1 MNRIVILAL
10 LWLTAWPSGALAQ
23 AAYPVKPIRLIVAF
37 APGSST
43 DAVARI
49 VADELG
55 KRLGQNVIVE
65 NRAGANGQIASAF
78 VAQSAPDGYTLLI
91 SSNTTHAAN
100 PHLYRKLPYDPGK
113 DFTPLARLGNIPFM
127 LVINPAVPART
138 MAELLTYARAH
149 PGKLSFASSNSTSQV
164 AAETINVMAKTQMV
178 GVPYKSSQQ
187 AIIDLVGN
195 QVQLMLCDF
204 AVAMPQVKAGKLRAL
219 AVPMSRRTPLMADL
233 PPIDDTLKGF
243 DFTPWN
249 ALWAPAG
256 TPKDIVARLVRELLA
271 LAGSENMKARLAGV
285 GIEVNPLG
293 GEAFGK
299 FIEAERLRWGRLIKA
314 AGIEPE

>member
-1 MNRIVILAL
+1 MIRLLLLAL
-10 LWLTAWPSGALAQ
+10 ACLLALVNPAVAQ
-23 AAYPVKPIRLIVAF
+23 TYPVKPIRLIVAF

-55 KRLGQNVIVE
+55 KRLGQNVVVE
-65 NRAGANGQIASAF
+65 NRAGANGQIASAY

-100 PHLYRKLPYDPGK
+100 PHLYKKLGYDPVKG
-113 DFTPLARLGNIPFM
+113 FAPLARLGSIPFM
-127 LVINPAVPART
+127 LVVNPAVPVKT
-138 MAELLTYARAH
+138 TAEFIAYARANA
-149 PGKLSFASSNSTSQV
+149 GQLSYASSNSTSQV
-164 AAETINVMAKTQMV
+164 SAETINVLAGTQMV

-195 QVQLMLCDF
+195 QVQMMICDF
-204 AVAMPQVKAGKLRAL
+204 AVASPHVKSGKLRAL
-219 AVPMSRRTPLMADL
+219 AVPMARRTQLKPEL
-233 PPIDDTLKGF
+233 PPIADTLKGF

-249 ALWAPAG
+249 GLWAPAG
-256 TPKDIVARLVRELLA
+256 TPRPIVDRLVRELLA
-271 LAGSENMKARLAGV
+271 LAATPDMRARLAGV
-285 GIEVNPLG
+285 GIEVNALG
-293 GEAFGK
+293 GEAFGR
-299 FIEAERLRWGRLIKA
+299 FIQDEIAHWGRLIKA